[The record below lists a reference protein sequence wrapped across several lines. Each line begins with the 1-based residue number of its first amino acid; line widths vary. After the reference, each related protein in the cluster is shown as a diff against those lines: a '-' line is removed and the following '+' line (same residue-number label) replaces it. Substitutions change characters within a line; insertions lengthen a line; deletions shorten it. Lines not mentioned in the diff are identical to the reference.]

1 MTGFVGNFSLAALS
15 FLWGAQKMMRRY
27 SLGVEGM
34 HCAACAETVAKA
46 LTSVKGV
53 RKAIVNIATERA
65 LIEVEDGVDFRD
77 IASAVENSG
86 YKLATRTLTF
96 ALDKPLDDKATQRL
110 LSLSGVIAVEVSRS
124 EKSLHASALVR
135 VRYLDGVISQSE
147 IKRTLQL
154 LGFEA
159 HPVEVSTPEKPTEEE
174 AQTAWKRAWVGL
186 AISLVV
192 MALTMLPS
200 LAHQVWSGW
209 LAFAL
214 TTFVVFWVGTPF
226 FRRAWKAALNLN
238 ATMDTLV
245 SIGAISAY
253 AYSTW
258 LLLASQLAHHLPVGH
273 LYFDSAAFILSAIS
287 LGKGL
292 EAKARAIATSSL
304 HQLVRLLPSKA
315 TVIRNGSEQ
324 TVPLAEVQVGD
335 LVMVRTG
342 ERVPV
347 DGLVVSGKASV
358 DESLLTGESEP
369 VVKGEGDEVLGGSL
383 CVDGFLQVE
392 ALRVGETTFIAQ
404 MTRLMDEAQASK
416 PAMQRLADK
425 VAGVFVPIVLLLATA
440 TFVGWLVL
448 SGNLTKAVIAA
459 VSVTIIACPCAMGLA
474 TPTAIAVALGR
485 LAQMGIL
492 VRNAEAMEKAAEIT
506 SVVLDKT
513 GTVTQG
519 QMEVV
524 AIWSPKLDEA
534 KFLQIAASA
543 ERSSLHPIA
552 QAIVR
557 EASKRGL
564 EILEIADVRSEV
576 GLGVTAKIVGSR
588 KVGIGREIATAETN
602 RFSELEG
609 TEIFVGKLDESQL
622 EGTPAKEWLE
632 NGWSIVGVWLDGEF
646 SGCIALSD
654 QLRPDAYEAV
664 RRLKEMGIKVFLATG
679 DKPQVAML
687 VADQLNCDGVL
698 ALANPQRK
706 LQLVRDLQKDG
717 ERVLMVGDG
726 INDAVALSQA
736 DIGVALATG
745 AELTAQAADA
755 LMVTSKL
762 TVLADFLSLAK
773 KTKQIMAQNL
783 FWAFAYNMAALPLAA
798 AGKLNPMIAAVA
810 MALSSIT
817 VVGNALRLKRSVS

>member
-1 MTGFVGNFSLAALS
+1 VLLS
-15 FLWGAQKMMRRY
+15 FLWGAQKMLRRY
-27 SLGVEGM
+27 SLSVEGM

-46 LTSVKGV
+46 LMSVKGV

-65 LIEVEDGVDFRD
+65 LIEVEDGIDFRA
-77 IASAVENSG
+77 IPSAVENAG
-86 YKLATRTLTF
+86 YKLTTRTLNF
-96 ALDKPLDDKATQRL
+96 ALDKPLDDKAIQTL
-110 LSLSGVIAVEVSRS
+110 LRSNGVIAVEVSRS
-124 EKSLHASALVR
+124 EKPLPASTLVQ
-135 VRYLDGVISQSE
+135 VRYIDGVISRSE
-147 IKRTLQL
+147 IQRTLQS
-154 LGFEA
+154 LGFEVL
-159 HPVEVSTPEKPTEEE
+159 PVEVSTPEKPAAEE
-174 AQTAWKRAWVGL
+174 AQVAWRRAWVGL

-200 LAHQVWSGW
+200 LAHQVWAGW

-214 TTFVVFWVGTPF
+214 TTFVVFWVGTTF

-258 LLLASQLAHHLPVGH
+258 LLLASQLAHHSPVGH

-292 EAKARAIATSSL
+292 EARARAIATSSL
-304 HQLVRLLPSKA
+304 HQLVRLLPSTA
-315 TVIRNGSEQ
+315 TVIRNGLER

-335 LVMVRTG
+335 LVMVRAG

-369 VVKGEGDEVLGGSL
+369 VVKNEGDEVLGGSL
-383 CVDGFLQVE
+383 CVDGFSQVE

-440 TFVGWLVL
+440 TFLGWLIL
-448 SGNLTKAVIAA
+448 SGDLTKAVIAA
-459 VSVTIIACPCAMGLA
+459 VSVTVIACPCAMGLA

-524 AIWSPKLDEA
+524 AVWSPKFDEA
-534 KFLQIAASA
+534 KLLQIAASA
-543 ERSSLHPIA
+543 ERSSSHPIA
-552 QAIVR
+552 QAIVK
-557 EASKRGL
+557 EANKRGL
-564 EILEIADVRSEV
+564 ELLEIADARSEV
-576 GLGVTAKIVGSR
+576 GLGVSAKIVSNGQ
-588 KVGIGREIATAETN
+588 KGIRDENEVAETD
-602 RFSELEG
+602 RTHEFDG
-609 TEIFVGKLDESQL
+609 TEVFVGKVGEGEL
-622 EGTPAKEWLE
+622 ENTPAKDWLD

-646 SGCIALSD
+646 VGCIALSD
-654 QLRPDAYEAV
+654 QLRPDAREAV
-664 RRLKEMGIKVFLATG
+664 QRLKEMGVKVFLATG

-706 LQLVRDLQKDG
+706 LQFVRDLQKDG

-745 AELTAQAADA
+745 AELTAQAADV
-755 LMVTSKL
+755 LMVTSRL
-762 TVLADFLSLAK
+762 TVVADFLSLAK
-773 KTKQIMAQNL
+773 KTKRIMLQNL

-798 AGKLNPMIAAVA
+798 AGKLNPMIAAIA

-817 VVGNALRLKRSVS
+817 VVTNALRLKREGTR